1 MSIIIPANTLAAGGF
16 DVDNSARFT
25 KASSDYLNRTHGA
38 SGSTRKMTISFW
50 IKKCSSKDHGQADGM
65 MILGGQQDDYPGFHL
80 TFLSSTDTLIFRD
93 ARASNQVK
101 FDVRTDAKFRDLS
114 AWSHIVF
121 ALDTTQGTA
130 SNRIKLYVNGI
141 QITDLNGS
149 TASGAG
155 DPAPLYPDQN
165 LDTLFN
171 SNIAH
176 FINKYA
182 SNYEDFYLSEFA
194 FIDGSQLA
202 ADQFGEFD
210 EDSNIWKPIKVSG
223 LTFGTNGF
231 YLDFKDSSA
240 LGNDANG
247 SNNYTSNNFAA
258 INQSTDTC
266 TNNFATINRLDNFY
280 AQAAFSEG
288 NLQIVTSVAA
298 FAPIRSTIGVSS
310 GKWYAEVKI
319 ITASATDHEQGVV
332 SQAAVNNSAGV
343 GRIAEGYGY
352 AGNGQ
357 VFRNDSQVTY
367 SANSLA
373 ADDILGIYLDLDNN
387 KLYFAKN
394 GTIQNSGAG
403 ISMVDPASTTDG
415 VYYFATS
422 DNANLS
428 GGSYRFDWNFGNPI
442 FTGTDKSDANGYGS
456 FEYDPSAGTFDSA
469 SKDFYALC
477 TKNLAEYG

>member
-1 MSIIIPANTLAAGGF
+1 MSIIIPANTLAAGGSF
-16 DVDNSARFT
+16 DVDNSCRFETNTSLT
-25 KASSDYLNRTHGA
+25 KDIDSTNTSWTFSLWVKRTKLSATQYMISYGDSGVTNAIGFSAANLFQYYGEEEGYLIATAAALTDTSAWYHLVCKNA
-38 SGSTRKMTISFW
+38 SGTIT
-50 IKKCSSKDHGQADGM
+50 M
-65 MILGGQQDDYPGFHL
+65 
-80 TFLSSTDTLIFRD
+80 
-93 ARASNQVK
+93 
-101 FDVRTDAKFRDLS
+101 
-114 AWSHIVF
+114 
-121 ALDTTQGTA
+121 
-130 SNRIKLYVNGI
+130 YVNGVAI
-141 QITDLNGS
+141 PTTGGTTGS
-149 TASGAG
+149 ALSAGIFRVGAYQG
-155 DPAPLYPDQN
+155 GG
-165 LDTLFN
+165 LFFGGYM
-171 SNIAH
+171 A
-176 FINKYA
+176 
-182 SNYEDFYLSEFA
+182 EVC
-194 FIDGSQLA
+194 FIDSA
-202 ADQFGEFD
+202 ALNPTSFGEFD
-210 EDSNIWKPIKVSG
+210 EDSGIWKAIDVSG
-223 LTFGTNGF
+223 LTFGTDGF
-231 YLDFKDSSA
+231 HLDFKASGN

-247 SNNYTSNNFAA
+247 GTDLTEVNLAA
-258 INQSTDTC
+258 VDQSTDTC
-266 TNNFATINRLDNFY
+266 TNNFATINSLDNFY
-280 AQAAFSEG
+280 AQATFSEG
-288 NLQIVTSVAA
+288 NLRVVTQVAA

-477 TKNLAEYG
+477 TKNLAEFG

>member
-1 MSIIIPANTLAAGGF
+1 MSIIIPANTLASGGF
-16 DVDNSARFT
+16 DVANSLRFNSG
-25 KASSDYLNRTHGA
+25 SSDSL
-38 SGSTRKMTISFW
+38 TITP
-50 IKKCSSKDHGQADGM
+50 SS
-65 MILGGQQDDYPGFHL
+65 
-80 TFLSSTDTLIFRD
+80 
-93 ARASNQVK
+93 ASNRKTWTWSSWVK
-101 FDVRTDAKFRDLS
+101 RSILTSGDQSIFNSHTDAQNQLELYFNSDDSLYVTNRISNTGANLRTNRKFRDPS
-114 AWSHIVF
+114 AWIHIVL
-121 ALDTTQGTA
+121 AVDTTQGTNT
-130 SNRIKLYVNGI
+130 NRMKLYVNGV
-141 QITDLNGS
+141 QETS
-149 TASGAG
+149 
-155 DPAPLYPDQN
+155 
-165 LDTLFN
+165 
-171 SNIAH
+171 
-176 FINKYA
+176 
-182 SNYEDFYLSEFA
+182 LSEAGYPGQNTDTAVNNTVQHRVGDSNLETFFNGYIA
-194 FIDGSQLA
+194 EAVLIDGSALA
-202 ADQFGEFD
+202 PDQFGEFD
-210 EDSNIWKPIKVSG
+210 EDSGIWKPIKVSG

-469 SKDFYALC
+469 SKDFYALN
-477 TKNLAEYG
+477 TKNLAEFG